1 MSVSVDTVYQRVL
14 AILNKEQRGYVTPQ
28 EFNLFANQA
37 QMDLFEQYFY
47 DINQFGRMHGNDT
60 EFSDMLNILNE
71 KIDIF
76 EVTHPMTYAGGHWNI
91 DTALYP
97 SVYRIGTLIFNDI
110 EVERINKNE
119 FLYINASPLLKPTD
133 TRPIFVSS
141 TAGYKVYG
149 SLILRTSTAKLNG
162 AITASTTIVIASAN
176 SSIAVGD
183 KVTGVGISGV
193 IVVTGINAD
202 GITIT
207 ISSPQTLTNGTV
219 LTFTTPAPTQ
229 LISAGVTCNYIK
241 RPATVVWGSNT
252 VNGEAQY
259 NSTLSVNFPLHESEE
274 TELVMKI
281 LELAGISTR
290 ELQVYQ
296 IAAQEEARNTQQEK
310 S

>member
-28 EFNLFANQA
+28 EFNLFANQT

-47 DINQFGRMHGNDT
+47 DINQFSRMHGNDT

-71 KIDIF
+71 KINIF
-76 EVTHPMTYAGGHWNI
+76 EVTAAMTYSASPAPAINYWSPPA
-91 DTALYP
+91 DL
-97 SVYRIGTLIFNDI
+97 YRIGTLIHNNI
-110 EVERINKNE
+110 EVERVNKNE
-119 FLYINASPLLKPTD
+119 FLYINGSQILKPNN

-141 TAGYKVYG
+141 AAGYKVYG
-149 SLILRTSTAKLNG
+149 TVEL
-162 AITASTTIVIASAN
+162 TT
-176 SSIAVGD
+176 
-183 KVTGVGISGV
+183 
-193 IVVTGINAD
+193 
-202 GITIT
+202 
-207 ISSPQTLTNGTV
+207 
-219 LTFTTPAPTQ
+219 
-229 LISAGVTCNYIK
+229 GVTCNYIK
-241 RPATVVWGSNT
+241 RPATVVWGYNT

>member
-76 EVTHPMTYAGGHWNI
+76 EVTAAMTYAGANWSAPA
-91 DTALYP
+91 DL
-97 SVYRIGTLIFNDI
+97 YRIGTLIYNDI

-241 RPATVVWGSNT
+241 RPATAVWGYTT
-252 VNGEAQY
+252 VNGAALY
-259 NSTLSVNFPLHESEE
+259 NSTSSIDFPLHESEE
-274 TELVMKI
+274 TELVVKI
-281 LELAGISTR
+281 LEFASLSIR
-290 ELQVYQ
+290 DINLYQVSSQ
-296 IAAQEEARNTQQEK
+296 MEAQNTQQEK